1 MPFEVTHE
9 QEMARKIALE
19 FAEREII
26 PFRER
31 LRIEDEEFIDQLEKK
46 EANAGFHLAIIPRDE
61 GGSGLGQVG
70 RALILEEL
78 EAAFPRMV
86 NSHIFHVE
94 FAYAFARACG
104 GVVKEKWMPRI
115 LRGEATATPFINEA
129 QGGSDVMNYT
139 TMARKD
145 GDSWIINGR
154 KCFISSGHKAD
165 FGMILLKTGDPKDPA
180 SPGARAL
187 TAFILEKD
195 MPGYKVER
203 VEKSMAGYYT
213 ASLAFDNVRVP
224 DSYMVPPGIGRG
236 MTPVF
241 GAVWDVGRL
250 GIGAML
256 VGCILGCCR
265 CSVKFAKERVLFG
278 KPIHDM
284 QAIRH
289 RIAEMYTD
297 LSAARLL
304 VYRAAALRDQGLS
317 SGLEQ
322 SVAKY
327 YCTQAAIRA
336 SLHAINIHGGSGI
349 MDEYMPQAY
358 YRYAPLLISA
368 GGTDEI
374 MKDAIG
380 RSAIQGANPV
390 MGANPAETSGF
401 EIM

>member
-1 MPFEVTHE
+1 M
-9 QEMARKIALE
+9 
-19 FAEREII
+19 
-26 PFRER
+26 
-31 LRIEDEEFIDQLEKK
+31 
-46 EANAGFHLAIIPRDE
+46 
-61 GGSGLGQVG
+61 
-70 RALILEEL
+70 
-78 EAAFPRMV
+78 
-86 NSHIFHVE
+86 
-94 FAYAFARACG
+94 
-104 GVVKEKWMPRI
+104 
-115 LRGEATATPFINEA
+115 GEASAGPFINEA

-139 TMARKD
+139 ATARKD

-154 KCFISSGHKAD
+154 KCFISSGQKLD

-180 SPGARAL
+180 TLGGRSL
-187 TAFILEKD
+187 TAFIIEKG
-195 MPGYKVER
+195 MPGFQVER
-203 VEKSMAGYYT
+203 VEKSMAGHYT

-250 GIGAML
+250 GISAML

-278 KPIHDM
+278 RPIFDM

-304 VYRAAALRDQGLS
+304 TYRAASLRDQGLS

-327 YCTQAAIRA
+327 YGTQAAIRA
-336 SLHAINIHGGSGI
+336 SLHAIHIHGASGV

-358 YRYAPLLISA
+358 YRYVPLMISG
-368 GGTDEI
+368 GGTDEV

-401 EIM
+401 YIM